1 VGPRTGECRGA
12 TALAGTRRRAR
23 RRRGRGAAALGC
35 GAAAL
40 AGTRRRAWR
49 CGGRGAAVLGRGAT
63 AWARGRDRRGHEHDG
78 VGRGGVDRAAAARSD
93 ESERVRKEEVI
104 RRYLHVLC
112 RVPAIWHS
120 AKNFLKNLKY
130 ILPSTADL
138 ALGKDI
144 VAECRL
150 TGTRQNINLLFLSS
164 AARLALGE
172 ESLCRVSSLDT
183 RQSTFLFFLF
193 WSPKFL

>member
-1 VGPRTGECRGA
+1 VWGQGCGGVGPRTGECRGA

-23 RRRGRGAAALGC
+23 RRRGRGA
-35 GAAAL
+35 
-40 AGTRRRAWR
+40 T
-49 CGGRGAAVLGRGAT
+49 T
-63 AWARGRDRRGHEHDG
+63 WARGRDRRGHEHDG
-78 VGRGGVDRAAAARSD
+78 VGRGGVDRAAATRSD
-93 ESERVRKEEVI
+93 ESERVRKEEVT

-120 AKNFLKNLKY
+120 AKNCLKILKY

-150 TGTRQNINLLFLSS
+150 TGTRQNINLLFLPS
-164 AARLALGE
+164 AARLALGK

-183 RQSTFLFFLF
+183 R
-193 WSPKFL
+193 